1 MNIRIY
7 LLSML
12 ICCSA
17 VISCEKIQSDSE
29 RYLDDFELVEYMT
42 LNGKNVEVIPA
53 NQITKDA
60 VQRIVVGHGW
70 ETIALYELD
79 EHKNVTG
86 TIEIVQSGTIT
97 SGKTYPDCFE
107 ITGFGEDYL
116 IQYGLQECR
125 HEKLEF
131 SYDESDNSLS
141 LRASWYVSNGKMV
154 YLSDDI
160 MVCAGPRS
168 IYHDDKVVIYLQV
181 FKKVS
186 NDVLNSWRKT
196 CPNPGLWI

>member
-29 RYLDDFELVEYMT
+29 RYLDYFELVEYMT

-86 TIEIVQSGTIT
+86 TIEIMQSGTIT

-107 ITGFGEDYL
+107 ITGFGEDHL

-141 LRASWYVSNGKMV
+141 LRA
-154 YLSDDI
+154 
-160 MVCAGPRS
+160 
-168 IYHDDKVVIYLQV
+168 
-181 FKKVS
+181 
-186 NDVLNSWRKT
+186 
-196 CPNPGLWI
+196 